1 MGFHSIELRAADA
14 GPSAP
19 SPTHSLEVIVLFTDI
34 PSTLGALRFAA
45 QLAQGLTARI
55 RLLLIQSVPYPLPL
69 DRPQCSMSFVEWQF
83 RSLIDG
89 YPVKSASRPVA
100 TTAEVILCRDAWQGL
115 QAGLRRD
122 SVMSSA
128 GAADGGPASK
138 TVWRAG
144 YAPSATVSFAP
155 ARPNRPQFEVPSM
168 FDLLYIA
175 TVLLFFALCWALVK
189 ACEQL

>member
-19 SPTHSLEVIVLFTDI
+19 APSRSLEVIVLFTDI
-34 PSTLGALRFAA
+34 PSTLDALRFAA

-89 YPVKSASRPVA
+89 YPVESASRPVA
-100 TTAEVILCRDAWQGL
+100 TTAEVVLCRDAWQGL

-122 SVMSSA
+122 SVIVIGRRGRWWPRIEDRLARRLRAVGHRVVRTSA
-128 GAADGGPASK
+128 PQQTAVRG
-138 TVWRAG
+138 
-144 YAPSATVSFAP
+144 SFH
-155 ARPNRPQFEVPSM
+155 V
-168 FDLLYIA
+168 
-175 TVLLFFALCWALVK
+175 
-189 ACEQL
+189 